1 MEDSTG
7 QEDRLPSTRRLCRL
21 VDVEQAANYH
31 NGDMAD
37 AQTLSGQ
44 TVSHYRI
51 LEKLGGGGM
60 GVVYKAED
68 TRLDRF
74 VALKF
79 LPEGVAN
86 DRQSLERF
94 RREAKAA
101 SALNHPNIC
110 TIYDIGEEA
119 GKAFLAMEYLDGAT
133 LKHRISGRPLDFATY
148 AALAI
153 NIADALDAAHA
164 EGIVHRDIKP
174 ANIFVT
180 SKGRAKVLDFGLAK
194 VEARRRAVHDTSR
207 SEEMPSQATAG
218 VYPADLT
225 SPGSTLGT
233 VAYMSPEQ
241 ARGEELDARTD
252 LFSFGVVLY
261 EMATGALPFQ
271 GNTPAIIFDR
281 ILNDSPEPVSRKN
294 PKAPPEL
301 DRIIAKALEKDRD
314 FRCQTAAELRAD
326 LKRLKRD
333 AESSGRLDSTARNA
347 EPTRGGTAF
356 PSVAVPRKKTVAVL
370 YFENLG
376 GAKEDEYFR
385 DGMTED
391 IITELS
397 KITGLEIFP
406 RSEMLTFRDKPV
418 TAPQVG
424 EKLGAMY
431 VLEGSIRRAGN
442 RLRITS
448 QLVESATRHSV
459 WAERYDRQMEDVFAI
474 QEEISRSIAKALEI
488 TLSPQEERVIAK
500 KPTANPQAYD
510 FYLRGRNYL
519 RQRQFEYALAMYQEA
534 VKLDPNFALAH
545 AGIAHAW
552 GEKHEFDSQAPEYI
566 EKGLEA
572 CEKAEKL
579 APTLPEVL
587 SARARILFAQR
598 RYDEAIQLGLQA
610 IAQQQECEGA
620 HDVLG
625 RSYFASGRYED
636 AARLAESAMQIVG
649 NDYNALIPLI
659 NSLERLG
666 RMADVERLR
675 QREMEVLR
683 EQLQRFPDDVRARIL
698 LAADLAILGDV
709 EGSSMHVKIAVAMR
723 PADSGIL
730 YNAACAYG
738 LLRMKEEALDAFRR
752 SVAAGYSNIDWCTRD
767 PDLTI
772 LHDDPEFKRLV
783 GERADREK

>member
-1 MEDSTG
+1 MTDTMS
-7 QEDRLPSTRRLCRL
+7 
-21 VDVEQAANYH
+21 
-31 NGDMAD
+31 D
-37 AQTLSGQ
+37 AQSLSGQ

-79 LPEGVAN
+79 LPEGVAQ
-86 DRQSLERF
+86 DRQTLERF

-110 TIYDIGEEA
+110 TVYDIGEDK
-119 GKAFLAMEYLDGAT
+119 GKAFLAMEYLDGGT
-133 LKHRISGRPLDFATY
+133 LKHKISGRPLDFSTCMT
-148 AALAI
+148 LAI
-153 NIADALDAAHA
+153 DIADALDAAHSK
-164 EGIVHRDIKP
+164 GIVHRDIKP

-180 SKGRAKVLDFGLAK
+180 ARGRAKILDFGLAK
-194 VEARRRAVHDTSR
+194 VDAAHNAAGHPLHPASTPSAV
-207 SEEMPSQATAG
+207 TAG
-218 VYPADLT
+218 ASIADLT

-261 EMATGALPFQ
+261 EMATGLLPFS
-271 GNTPAIIFDR
+271 GNTSAIIFNR

-294 PKAPPEL
+294 QKAPPEL

-333 AESSGRLDSTARNA
+333 MESSGRTDSAARNA
-347 EPTRGGTAF
+347 HFTPPAM
-356 PSVAVPRKKTVAVL
+356 PLPAVQKSKKKSVAVL

-397 KITGLEIFP
+397 KIARLEIFP
-406 RSEMLTFRDKPV
+406 RSEMLPFRDKPV

-424 EKLGAMY
+424 EKLAAMY
-431 VLEGSIRRAGN
+431 VLEGSIRRSGH
-442 RLRITS
+442 RLRITT

-474 QEEISRSIAKALEI
+474 QEEISLSIAKALAI
-488 TLSPQEERVIAK
+488 TLSPQEEKVIAK
-500 KPTANPQAYD
+500 KPTANHQAYD
-510 FYLRGRNYL
+510 FYLRARNYL

-534 VKLDPNFALAH
+534 VKLDPDFALAY

-552 GEKHEFDSQAPEYI
+552 CQKHEFDSQKPEYI

-572 CEKAEKL
+572 CAKAESL
-579 APTLPEVL
+579 APDLPEVF
-587 SARARILFAQR
+587 SARARIRFAEQ

-610 IAQQQECEGA
+610 IAQQSECEGA

-625 RSYFASGRYED
+625 RAYFASGRYEE
-636 AARLAESAMQIVG
+636 AARLAESAMQVVS
-649 NDYNALIPLI
+649 NDYNALVPLI

-675 QREMEVLR
+675 RREMEVLH

-698 LAADLAILGDV
+698 LAADLANLGDT
-709 EGSSMHVKIAVAMR
+709 EGAALHVKIAVAMR

-730 YNAACAYG
+730 YNAACTYG
-738 LLRMKEEALDAFRR
+738 LLGMKEEALDAFRR
-752 SVAAGYSNIDWCTRD
+752 SVAAGYSNTDWCTRD
-767 PDLTI
+767 PDLKI
-772 LHDDPEFKRLV
+772 IHDDPEFIRLA
-783 GERADREK
+783 GQAPPGS